1 MARVRRQSAEEWY
14 DRDLSELPPALRWRE
29 WMLRVE
35 AVIFASPT
43 PVDRETLAR
52 VVGGACNLD
61 ALIDDIQHELADRPY
76 ELVKVAGGWQHRTRA
91 RMAGAVRASG
101 LVESKGLDLS
111 EQEALVLMAVAYFQP
126 VTRGELGRIFGKE
139 ISRDLIGDLRGQGL
153 IAAGPRSP
161 QPGAP
166 YTYVTTDGFLSRFG
180 FNSLRDLPDFEKL
193 EDAGLLSKE
202 RLLREP
208 GGLSKACTA
217 LRRPNDSCHNRARAC
232 LAVQSVPARQFGC
245 TFQSRFAPLSG
256 SDRGRV
262 ERRLQSMTASIL
274 RVQRWCAAAGQ
285 RNTFRADPIGQLH
298 HPDIHLEPIA
308 HLVLARKNGPVGG
321 ERV

>member
-193 EDAGLLSKE
+193 EDAGLLSKD

-208 GGLSKACTA
+208 DAIESLYGAEET
-217 LRRPNDSCHNRARAC
+217 
-232 LAVQSVPARQFGC
+232 
-245 TFQSRFAPLSG
+245 
-256 SDRGRV
+256 
-262 ERRLQSMTASIL
+262 E
-274 RVQRWCAAAGQ
+274 
-285 RNTFRADPIGQLH
+285 
-298 HPDIHLEPIA
+298 
-308 HLVLARKNGPVGG
+308 
-321 ERV
+321 